1 MDAAT
6 TQKITDSKVPTH
18 VAIIMDG
25 NGRWAKKRALGRL
38 KGHEK
43 GAEAVREALKGCE
56 DLGIQYLTLYA
67 FSSENWSR
75 PPEEVSHLMGL
86 FRFFF
91 KKELKALLEAGIRVK
106 FIGNIRKL
114 PEDIQLLANTV
125 VEQSKSNTKL
135 VLTIALSYGSHAEIT
150 AAVRKIGEWIEAGEL
165 KPNDITEDLIHQ
177 NLDTADTPDPDLL
190 IRTSGE
196 KRLSN
201 FLLWQSAYTE
211 LVFLDVLWPDFSKSD
226 LKEAVAEY
234 AGRCRRFGAL

>member
-1 MDAAT
+1 MDAAS
-6 TQKITDSKVPTH
+6 TQKLAGAKAPTH

-56 DLGIQYLTLYA
+56 ELGIQYLTLYA

-75 PPEEVSHLMGL
+75 PPEEVTHLMGL
-86 FRFFF
+86 FRYFF
-91 KKELKALLEAGIRVK
+91 KKELKALLNAGIRVK
-106 FIGNIRKL
+106 FIGNIGKL
-114 PEDIQLLANTV
+114 PEDIQFLANQV
-125 VEQSKSNTKL
+125 AEESKHNTRL
-135 VLTIALSYGSHAEIT
+135 VLTIALSYGSQAEIVT
-150 AAVRKIGEWIEAGEL
+150 AVRKIGERIEAGEL
-165 KPNDITEDLIHQ
+165 KPSEVTEDLIHQ

-211 LVFLDVLWPDFSKSD
+211 LVFLDVLWPDFTRGD
-226 LKEAVAEY
+226 LEQAVVEY
-234 AGRCRRFGAL
+234 ASRCRRFGAL

>member
-6 TQKITDSKVPTH
+6 SHQTADSKVPTH

-56 DLGIQYLTLYA
+56 DHGVQYLTLYA

-75 PPEEVSHLMGL
+75 PPEEVNHLMGL
-86 FRFFF
+86 FRYFF
-91 KKELKALLEAGIRVK
+91 KKELKAILTAGIRVQ
-106 FIGNIRKL
+106 FIGEITKL
-114 PEDIQLLANTV
+114 PPDIQELAHQI
-125 VEQSKSNTKL
+125 VEESKMNSKL

-150 AAVRKIGEWIEAGEL
+150 KAVRKIGRKIESGEL
-165 KPNDITEDLIHQ
+165 KSDDVTEELIHQ
-177 NLDTADTPDPDLL
+177 NLDTADLPDPDLL
-190 IRTSGE
+190 VRTSGE

-201 FLLWQSAYTE
+201 FLLWQCAYTE
-211 LVFLDVLWPDFSKSD
+211 LVFMNVLWPDFTRD
-226 LKEAVAEY
+226 NFTEAVAEY
-234 AGRCRRFGAL
+234 SNRVRRFGAL